1 MSATAIEKLH
11 RQFFT
16 LAAALVAV
24 LLVVTAFVAF
34 TVLQSRQRY
43 YDTAQET
50 SHNLC
55 VSLENYLDSYFRDVD
70 LTLQRATGEFRDLHQ
85 QDRFDKATF
94 SAYLRTLK
102 ERVPLA
108 RSIRGTDAGGNVIY
122 GEDIDPANIQN
133 LAVREFY
140 QRALTDRDLV
150 FGVPI
155 ISRISG
161 VPVFPLIR
169 ALTLPDGSFGGTA
182 YVNMNSELLA
192 KLFSS
197 LNVGDEG
204 IITLIDQQKR
214 ILHRFPNSPA
224 LVIGSQ
230 ISLNSKTSAFI
241 AANGQRSSYLSVS
254 ARDGRE
260 RTINIERVGAY
271 PIYVVVGLASEDFL
285 APWHTEVHN
294 AAAFLAC
301 LYLLS
306 AAMLYGARRAF
317 WRQAEDLRSIEQKD
331 LALRESVVAVTASE
345 ARWRSLTEGLPQ
357 MVWTVTPAMRF
368 DFLSSQWETY
378 TGLPPEALLNGPAWT
393 GVIHPEDQERID
405 TEWRRTMAQKSQFR
419 CDCRLRRHD
428 GAWRVFEA
436 YALPQL
442 DVNGKVVCW
451 VGSST
456 DVTEER
462 QAHADLMQAKEQALQ
477 AGRAKSE
484 FVANMSHEI
493 RSPMNAVLGMLQL
506 LQQTPMDLRQRDY
519 AGKAESAARTLLGLL
534 NDILDFSKVDAGKLA
549 LDLHAFSFDTLLR
562 DLAAV
567 VSANLGG
574 KPVEVLFNT
583 DATLPQRAVGDALRL
598 QQILLNLMGNAVK
611 FTERGEIE
619 LTLRVKARTTAALQ
633 VEFTVRDTGIGIS
646 PEQREHIFEEF
657 SQAETST
664 ARRYGGTGL
673 GLAITRRLVALMG
686 GTLELESAPGQG
698 SVFHF
703 ELTLQTAADLP
714 EAERE
719 KAALRQLE
727 CLVVDDSAAARQIL
741 AELAASFGWR
751 VDTADNGLDALAE
764 VRRRGAGRPY
774 DVLFVDWQMPD
785 IDGWETCR
793 QLRALQAPG
802 ARAPVIIMVTAHERE
817 LLALR
822 EAEMEQISPDSEA
835 PLLDGILPKPFTASM
850 LFNAVSE
857 AKAGG
862 ARPSHSV
869 PMPAL
874 RRLSGLR
881 LLLVEDNLLNQQV
894 AFELLGNEGAVVEL
908 ADTGQ
913 AAINRMAQRNLPRPH
928 AILMD
933 IQMPGM
939 DGYAATRAILAML
952 GAAAPP
958 IIAMTANAM
967 ASDRAAAAA
976 AGMADHIGKPFDLHQ
991 LVGLILHHAS
1001 NDEPAGPVQAVQAV
1015 QDRNGQVPA
1024 PILPHEEGLIDSSAA
1039 LERLGGQASIY
1050 LLALHGFVDEARKLR
1065 SRLESALEQQDIKQ
1079 AQHELHTLKGLA
1091 GTVGAVALAVD
1102 AATAEQA
1109 YRAIRAM
1116 PGEADAAP
1124 PDWTLA
1130 ERVVGNIE
1138 PHVDAVGRVIA
1149 RFA

>member
-1 MSATAIEKLH
+1 MSRRAIKKLH

-24 LLVVTAFVAF
+24 LLVVTAFVVF
-34 TVLQSRQRY
+34 TVMQSRQRY

-50 SHNLC
+50 SHNLS

-70 LTLQRATGEFRDLHQ
+70 LTLQRAAEEYRAMHKEGH
-85 QDRFDKATF
+85 FDDAAF

-108 RSIRGTDAGGNVIY
+108 RSIRGTDARGNVMY
-122 GEDIDPANIQN
+122 GEDIDPADIQS
-133 LAVREFY
+133 LTVREFY
-140 QRALTDRDLV
+140 QRARTERELV
-150 FGVPI
+150 FGVPV
-155 ISRISG
+155 ISRITHD
-161 VPVFPLIR
+161 PVFPLIR

-182 YVNMNSELLA
+182 YVNMKSDVLVQ
-192 KLFSS
+192 LFSS
-197 LNVGDEG
+197 LNVGG
-204 IITLIDQQKR
+204 HGVITLIDQQKR
-214 ILHRFPNSPA
+214 ILHRFPDSST
-224 LVIGSQ
+224 VTIGSQ

-241 AANGQRSSYLSVS
+241 AANGQRSTYLSVS
-254 ARDGRE
+254 VRDGRE
-260 RTINIERVGAY
+260 RTVSIERVGAY
-271 PIYVVVGLASEDFL
+271 PIYVLVGLASDDFL
-285 APWHTEVHN
+285 APWQVEVYS
-294 AAAFLAC
+294 AAAFLGC

-306 AAMLYGARRAF
+306 AAVLYGARRAL
-317 WRQAEDLRSIEQKD
+317 WRQVEDLRAIGQKD
-331 LALRESVVAVTASE
+331 AALQDSVVALTESE

-368 DFLSSQWETY
+368 DFLSSQWEAY
-378 TGLPPEALLNGPAWT
+378 TGVAPEVLLDGPAWT
-393 GVIHPEDQERID
+393 TVIHPEDQERID
-405 TEWRRTMAQKSQFR
+405 AEWRRTLAQESQFR
-419 CDCRLRRHD
+419 CDCRLRRRD
-428 GAWRVFEA
+428 GAWRVFEN
-436 YALPQL
+436 YALPQRGA
-442 DVNGKVVCW
+442 DGKLVCW

-462 QAHADLMQAKEQALQ
+462 QAHVDLMLAKEQALQ

-519 AGKAESAARTLLGLL
+519 AGKAESAARALLGLL
-534 NDILDFSKVDAGKLA
+534 NDILDFSKVEAGKLA
-549 LDLHAFSFDTLLR
+549 LDLHVFSFDTLLR

-567 VSANLGG
+567 VSTNVGG
-574 KPVEVLFNT
+574 KAVEVLFNA
-583 DATLPQRAVGDALRL
+583 DAALPRQAVGDALRL
-598 QQILLNLMGNAVK
+598 QQILLNLMGNAAK

-619 LTLRVKARTTAALQ
+619 LALRVKQRSADALR
-633 VEFTVRDTGIGIS
+633 VEFAVRDTGIGIS
-646 PEQREHIFEEF
+646 PEQRESIFEEF
-657 SQAETST
+657 FQAETST

-686 GTLELESAPGQG
+686 GTLELESALGQG

-793 QLRALQAPG
+793 QLRALQTPG
-802 ARAPVIIMVTAHERE
+802 VRAPIIIMVTAYERE
-817 LLALR
+817 LLAQR
-822 EAEMEQISPDSEA
+822 QAETQEMRSAAAESEA
-835 PLLDGILPKPFTASM
+835 PLLDGILAKPFTASM

-857 AKAGG
+857 AKAGRAG
-862 ARPSHSV
+862 PSHSV
-869 PMPAL
+869 PVPAL
-874 RRLSGLR
+874 RRLSAVR

-908 ADTGQ
+908 ADSGQ
-913 AAINRMAQRNLPRPH
+913 AVIDRMAQRDLPRPH

-952 GAAAPP
+952 GAEAPP

-967 ASDRAAAAA
+967 ASDRVAAAA
-976 AGMADHIGKPFDLHQ
+976 AGMVDHIGKPFDLHQ
-991 LVGLILHHAS
+991 LVGLILQHA
-1001 NDEPAGPVQAVQAV
+1001 NEGAPVEAAPAAQV
-1015 QDRNGQVPA
+1015 DKRTNGQAMP
-1024 PILPHEEGLIDSSAA
+1024 GSDDLIDTTTA
-1039 LERLGGQASIY
+1039 LGRLGGLTSIY
-1050 LLALHGFVDEARKLR
+1050 VRALHSFVGEARELR
-1065 SRLESALEQQDIKQ
+1065 SRLEAAL
-1079 AQHELHTLKGLA
+1079 AQYDLIEAQRELHTLKSLA
-1091 GTVGAVALAVD
+1091 GTVGAVALARD
-1102 AATAEQA
+1102 ATTAEQA
-1109 YRAIRAM
+1109 YRAMLGRDEIS
-1116 PGEADAAP
+1116 P

-1130 ERVVGNIE
+1130 ERVVRDIE
-1138 PHVDAVGRVIA
+1138 PHVEAVVRVIA
-1149 RFA
+1149 RFS